1 MKFLLDTNVV
11 SEWVKPQPSQNVVEW
26 LAGADEDELFL
37 SVITFAEIRRG
48 VELLPAGRRRARLGR
63 WLTEELPLR
72 FEQRVL
78 LIDQPVSANWGVV
91 MARAQRA
98 GFALGTMDGFVAATA
113 ETHGLTLVTRNL
125 SDFRAL
131 GLELFDPWEVR
142 T

>member
-1 MKFLLDTNVV
+1 VKFLLDTNVV